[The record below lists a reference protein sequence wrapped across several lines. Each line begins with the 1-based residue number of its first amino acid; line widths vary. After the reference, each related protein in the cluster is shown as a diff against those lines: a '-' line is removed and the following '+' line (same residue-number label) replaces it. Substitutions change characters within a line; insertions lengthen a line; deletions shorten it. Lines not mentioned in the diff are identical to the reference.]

1 MALLDEKIK
10 QFLKKTFLI
19 KNFLV
24 LHSATNLFKSVP
36 IFVLVFTDEISEG
49 CLKSLR
55 RKSGHRF
62 FLSWQTA
69 QALENAFAR
78 DLQDLPRAFV

>member
-1 MALLDEKIK
+1 MALSDEKIK
-10 QFLKKTFLI
+10 QFLQKTFLI

-24 LHSATNLFKSVP
+24 LHSATQLLKSVP
-36 IFVLVFTDEISEG
+36 LFILVFADEIPEG

-69 QALENAFAR
+69 QAIENAFAR
-78 DLQDLPRAFV
+78 DLQDLP